1 MVKKLNFLSS
11 VIFTFYLIL
20 AGGSFPDGDSSYSSS
35 SNNNYSSSNKPSAS
49 SQKRNIVKFLS
60 EVSTYSS
67 DCASKASET
76 YKRLYESDF
85 TGDIDSQNRE
95 YIQNQL
101 RGILSAKENM
111 NDSLT
116 RAKNESEKLF
126 SALLQE
132 IEGVSNAILKAE
144 LQEQI
149 RTNQLEVEKSLNQVL
164 REVSKIGSSMQ
175 FVKDLLTSIQLLDN
189 PMKSVNDL
197 RPQFEALL
205 ATSNTSN
212 STLSEISLEAKSKIE
227 RVKTLE

>member
-1 MVKKLNFLSS
+1 
-11 VIFTFYLIL
+11 
-20 AGGSFPDGDSSYSSS
+20 
-35 SNNNYSSSNKPSAS
+35 
-49 SQKRNIVKFLS
+49 
-60 EVSTYSS
+60 
-67 DCASKASET
+67 
-76 YKRLYESDF
+76 
-85 TGDIDSQNRE
+85 
-95 YIQNQL
+95 
-101 RGILSAKENM
+101 M

>member
-1 MVKKLNFLSS
+1 
-11 VIFTFYLIL
+11 
-20 AGGSFPDGDSSYSSS
+20 
-35 SNNNYSSSNKPSAS
+35 
-49 SQKRNIVKFLS
+49 
-60 EVSTYSS
+60 
-67 DCASKASET
+67 
-76 YKRLYESDF
+76 LYESDF

-111 NDSLT
+111 NESLT
-116 RAKNESEKLF
+116 SAKNESERLF

-205 ATSNTSN
+205 ATSNSSN
-212 STLSEISLEAKSKIE
+212 TTLSEISLEAKSKIE
-227 RVKTLE
+227 GVKTLE